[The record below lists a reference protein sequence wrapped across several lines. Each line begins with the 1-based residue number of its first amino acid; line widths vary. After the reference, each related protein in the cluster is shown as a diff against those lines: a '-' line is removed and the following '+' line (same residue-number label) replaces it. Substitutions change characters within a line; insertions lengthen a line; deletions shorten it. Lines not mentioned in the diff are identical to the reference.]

1 MANDKVSLWNNN
13 LKFGRSPASGEALV
27 GNGDGFTLTT
37 SNIIYGN
44 PIEFTVPI
52 KVDGQVWSTT
62 TGFKFPDGT
71 VQTTAVTG
79 YTPSSVANN
88 TIQSNVSGGSAVPSA
103 NTVTQVLDSTVSNT
117 QGSVIY
123 RNASTWTALA
133 PGTSG
138 QVLTTGGT
146 GANPSW
152 AGSTSSWTTVKKT
165 STQTITSSTSFVND
179 SALQFSMVAN
189 NTYAIRGTYY
199 LWTIVPGNAGGF
211 RIACNGPT
219 FSQMVASAAYISGT
233 SYTDTYDTVF
243 FNSSAVAKFA
253 LPFNIVVSATA
264 SGTFAMRIAQN
275 TSNANQSYY
284 LQGSYI
290 EYTIV

>member
-37 SNIIYGN
+37 SNIIYGD
-44 PIEFTVPI
+44 PVEFTVPI

-71 VQTTAVTG
+71 VQSTAVTG
-79 YTPSSVANN
+79 YTPSAVANN

-103 NTVTQVLDSTVSNT
+103 NTLTQVLDSTVSNT
-117 QGSVIY
+117 QGNILY

-138 QVLTTGGT
+138 QFLQSGGT

-152 AGSTSSWTTVKKT
+152 SSGSTAWTLVKKT
-165 STQTITSSTSFVND
+165 SDETGVGTNFQND
-179 SALQFSMVAN
+179 SQLYFNV
-189 NTYAIRGTYY
+189 
-199 LWTIVPGNAGGF
+199 V
-211 RIACNGPT
+211 
-219 FSQMVASAAYISGT
+219 SGT
-233 SYTDTYDTVF
+233 TYTVRGVYFINPAGSISVGFPASNPSFSVLLGAGTDTEIGTTYLYTQRLVGLASTTRQVLAFNFTVTP
-243 FNSSAVAKFA
+243 S
-253 LPFNIVVSATA
+253 A
-264 SGTFAMRIAQN
+264 SGTFYMGIAASS
-275 TSNANQSYY
+275 TSSAF
-284 LQGSYI
+284 LKGSYI
-290 EYTIV
+290 EYMSI